1 MDVAVLEVGGSHATA
16 AVVTPGTWQV
26 TEMDRAELE
35 SQAAAAQ
42 VVEQLADAAR
52 KLPLANGLA
61 IALPGPF
68 DFATGVAWYRG
79 QGKFDQ
85 LYGFDLGA
93 ALRTEL
99 GIERVMF
106 MNDAEAFAVGEW
118 TAGQVR
124 GVERCL
130 GVTIG
135 TGIGT
140 AFLADGRV
148 VRDGNAVPPGGE
160 LYKTKYAG
168 KPLEDSI
175 SARAIQRR
183 YTNRTAPEAPSAR
196 KTEAPSARET
206 AVPGAR
212 ETEAPGAKETAA
224 PGAKETGAL
233 GARETEAPGAK
244 ETGAL
249 GARETEAPGA
259 KETAALGVKEI
270 ADRARAGDTVAR
282 EVLVDAFTD
291 LSSALQPWI
300 DRFGV
305 TSTVLGGSIS
315 GAYDLIADALTF
327 PATPTPDTEHSALL
341 GAAAHYLRT
350 T

>member
-26 TEMDRAELE
+26 TEVDRAELE

-148 VRDGNAVPPGGE
+148 VRDGNTVPPGGE

-183 YTNRTAPEAPSAR
+183 YTNRTDPEAPSAR

-206 AVPGAR
+206 ALPGAR

-233 GARETEAPGAK
+233 GARETEAP
-244 ETGAL
+244 
-249 GARETEAPGA
+249 
-259 KETAALGVKEI
+259 GVKEI

-327 PATPTPDTEHSALL
+327 PATPTPDTEHS
-341 GAAAHYLRT
+341 
-350 T
+350 